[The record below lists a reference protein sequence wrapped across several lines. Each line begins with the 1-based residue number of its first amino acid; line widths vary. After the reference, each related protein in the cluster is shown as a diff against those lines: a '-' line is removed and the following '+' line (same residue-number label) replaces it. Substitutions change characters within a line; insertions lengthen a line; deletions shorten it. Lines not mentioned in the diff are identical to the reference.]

1 MPDTEVDV
9 LLLSSFTATPGGTFY
24 YLIIQFIE
32 EEVEVIQS
40 MLLAE
45 LNFGTGCC
53 GSITMLSIITADWG
67 ALGSP
72 HAPRSRGSW
81 EASNKSVKAGSYT
94 QTPMI
99 THTHVQLLCPAPT
112 PASGSRGAGLTW
124 PITRLAKIQLTS

>member
-1 MPDTEVDV
+1 MPGTEVDV

-45 LNFGTGCC
+45 LDFGLGCW
-53 GSITMLSIITADWG
+53 GSVTVLSIITADWG

-72 HAPRSRGSW
+72 HAPRSR
-81 EASNKSVKAGSYT
+81 
-94 QTPMI
+94 
-99 THTHVQLLCPAPT
+99 
-112 PASGSRGAGLTW
+112 
-124 PITRLAKIQLTS
+124 

>member
-1 MPDTEVDV
+1 MPGTEVDV

-40 MLLAE
+40 MLVSE
-45 LNFGTGCC
+45 LNFGIGCC
-53 GSITMLSIITADWG
+53 GSITMPSIITADWG

-94 QTPMI
+94 D
-99 THTHVQLLCPAPT
+99 THDHAHTCTAALPCPHPGFWKQR
-112 PASGSRGAGLTW
+112 SWVDLDHNQVSQD
-124 PITRLAKIQLTS
+124 PIN